1 MKDPF
6 GIAPRSRE
14 TSLGRALD
22 APTSTEDFP
31 GGAPFGPIVWAMDA
45 FPKSEMSHFA
55 TAEALKVFF
64 PDFLVHAV
72 YVLPETAFADKGYS
86 NFLKPALKP
95 NARKAMQKL
104 VKFAPGVRTG
114 SKPHVLLDKTG
125 KGPSCAGKLLNFAGR
140 IGAACI
146 ALGCLPTKGGRLTRY
161 FHTRF
166 SDVVLKE
173 SPVPVLVTGPAIE
186 ATSRTNRVLVVPGD
200 FAALGI
206 PAHDL
211 ALERKLA
218 SVLAFAGRLDC
229 EVRFVDFSLRP
240 SHDYWSRL
248 LESSLVPA
256 SFVSQIFRD
265 RPLESIVDFVKAEI
279 EETQPLVAAFPGLLA
294 QLDFQIH
301 DLVRDCPCPVVL
313 GPKYMERANH

>member
-1 MKDPF
+1 MKDPY
-6 GIAPRSRE
+6 GVAPSPRDSAI
-14 TSLGRALD
+14 GRALD
-22 APTSTEDFP
+22 ASTSTEDFP

-64 PDFLVHAV
+64 SDFLVHPV
-72 YVLPETAFADKGYS
+72 YVLPEAAFSDKGYS
-86 NFLKPALKP
+86 TFLKPALKP
-95 NARKAMQKL
+95 NARKAVQKL
-104 VKFAPGVRTG
+104 VKFAPGVRSAG
-114 SKPHVLLDKTG
+114 KPRVLLDKTG
-125 KGPSCAGKLLNFAGR
+125 KGPSCAEKLLSFAGR

-146 ALGCLPTKGGRLTRY
+146 ALGCLPKGGRISRY

-166 SDVVLKE
+166 SDVVLRD
-173 SPVPVLVTGPAIE
+173 SAVPVLMTGPAIE
-186 ATSRTNRVLVVPGD
+186 ATSRTSRVLVVPGD

-218 SVLAFAGRLDC
+218 GVLAFASRLDC

-240 SHDYWSRL
+240 SHDHWSRL

-256 SFVSQIFRD
+256 SFAPQIFRD
-265 RPLESIVDFVKAEI
+265 RPRESIVDFVKAEI
-279 EETQPLVAAFPGLLA
+279 EETQPLVAVFPGLLA
-294 QLDFQIH
+294 QLDFQIQ

-313 GPKYMERANH
+313 GPQANH